1 MNFEAT
7 LEGRKNSM
15 SELENVPQ
23 GIKQLYG
30 TLYVVPFNSIIIP
43 NSNGNDKEYNF
54 MNPRM
59 LTEQGTAD
67 LMDKRKSADLRESIK
82 TKTLLNPLVCRWVK
96 KDGVNYPQLVG
107 GDRRYRALDFLI
119 RKKEIVTDPRSLHL
133 NDDGEWIYKQVSA
146 DEAYATI
153 PCQIFAVTNDLDAL
167 ALSWAEN
174 KNRLDLTEGHEVA
187 EVIKLRKF
195 GAGDDKILEI
205 LQREEKWLA
214 ETDRLIAEL
223 DNETLTDL
231 IESRMTRACAAEL
244 CSIGDIE
251 LRTKIR
257 IEANQQA
264 NETYQKK
271 IKRYQQ
277 RIEKALDEREIA
289 EGAVADA
296 EFSNDKEGIETAKAA
311 VEEASTKL
319 KKSVDLRDAAQPMA
333 TAKNVRNAASESGIK
348 PDKSPKSP
356 KSGTGNGDDKVRMLK
371 ASKVEAGR
379 DYLDKLIGN
388 NGQCLENPPTFV
400 AEIEELKLVRRIL
413 NNNVLANEEDFA
425 STIRRHIEGKKS

>member
-1 MNFEAT
+1 
-7 LEGRKNSM
+7 M
-15 SELENVPQ
+15 SEFSENVPE
-23 GIKQLYG
+23 GVKQLYG

-43 NSNGNDKEYNF
+43 DADGDEKEYKF
-54 MNPRM
+54 TNPRM

-67 LMDKRKSADLRESIK
+67 LMDKRLSADLRESIK
-82 TKTLLNPLVCRWVK
+82 VKTLLNPLVCRWVK
-96 KDGVNYPQLVG
+96 KDGVNRPQLVG
-107 GDRRYRALDFLI
+107 GDRRYRAVDFLI

-133 NDDGEWIYKQVSA
+133 NDDGEWTYKQVSA

-153 PCQIFAVTNDLDAL
+153 PCQIFAVANDLDAL

-174 KNRLDLTEGHEVA
+174 KGRIDLTEGHEVA

-195 GAGDDKILEI
+195 GASDDKILEI

-223 DNETLTDL
+223 DHETLADL

-244 CSIGDIE
+244 CAINDVE

-257 IEANQQA
+257 TKANEAAQ
-264 NETYQKK
+264 ETYQKK
-271 IKRYQQ
+271 IKRYQAQ
-277 RIEKALDEREIA
+277 IEKALDEREIA

-296 EFSNDKEGIETAKAA
+296 EFHNDEEGVAAAEAK
-311 VEEASTKL
+311 VEEASAKVTSAVQK
-319 KKSVDLRDAAQPMA
+319 RDSEQPMA
-333 TAKNVRNAASESGIK
+333 TARNARDAASEAGVK
-348 PDKSPKSP
+348 PTKPRN
-356 KSGTGNGDDKVRMLK
+356 GNGNGSDNGEKVRMLK
-371 ASKVEAGR
+371 SAKVEAGR
-379 DYLDKLIGN
+379 DYLDKLIKN

-400 AEIEELKLVRRIL
+400 ADVEELKLARRIL

-425 STIRRHIEGKKS
+425 LTIKRHIDGKKKK